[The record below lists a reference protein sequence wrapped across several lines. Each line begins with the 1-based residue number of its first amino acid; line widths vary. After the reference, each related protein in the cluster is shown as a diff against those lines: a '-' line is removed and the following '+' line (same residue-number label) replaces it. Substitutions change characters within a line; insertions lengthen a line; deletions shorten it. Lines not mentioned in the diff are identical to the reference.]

1 MNMSKELKNDWL
13 PKLQARYL
21 RRNREGKSR
30 MLDEL
35 CDDYQYERKYAIK
48 LLNGGLAAASG
59 KVPPG
64 PERRYGEIQA
74 VVQYIWLT
82 AEQPCGKR
90 LVPILR
96 QWLPYYERRFER
108 LRRGQR
114 QLVGQ
119 ISAATLDRLL
129 APARAEHVRRGR
141 CGTKPGSLLRS
152 EIPIRTGTWDL
163 SRPGYLEADSV
174 AHCGGSLAGEFIWS
188 LTYTD
193 ILSGW
198 TEGGAVWNKG
208 AAGVLAATRE
218 VEERL
223 PFALLGFD
231 SDNGGEFLNHH
242 LWSYMRERQDAVEFT
257 RSRPYHSDDNAH
269 VEQKN
274 WTWARQLLGYGRLED
289 PALVALISALY
300 REVWAPWQ
308 NFFLPCFKLQSKW
321 REGSHWRKRY
331 ELPKT
336 AYQRLC
342 APGMLDLK
350 ARRALRDRYESLDP
364 FALKDELETK
374 LEPVPKVG
382 LFWIEP
388 GGMVAA
394 RVR

>member
-1 MNMSKELKNDWL
+1 MNMSTAVKKDWL
-13 PKLQARYL
+13 PKLQARYAL
-21 RRNREGKSR
+21 RNREGKTR

-48 LLNGGLAAASG
+48 LLSGGLAPATG
-59 KVPPG
+59 RVHPG
-64 PERRYGEIQA
+64 PERRYGEIQS
-74 VVQYIWLT
+74 VVQYIWRQ

-108 LRRGQR
+108 VSRGHR
-114 QLVGQ
+114 KLIGQ

-129 APARAEHVRRGR
+129 APARAEQVGPGRG
-141 CGTKPGSLLRS
+141 GTKPGSLLRS

-174 AHCGGSLAGEFIWS
+174 AHCGGSLAGDFIWS

-208 AAGVLAATRE
+208 AAGVLAATGE
-218 VEERL
+218 VEARL

-242 LWSYMRERQDAVEFT
+242 LWSYLRERKQAVEFT

-274 WTWARQLLGYGRLED
+274 WTWARQLLGYSRLED
-289 PALVALISALY
+289 PELVGPISALY

-308 NFFLPCFKLQSKW
+308 NFFLPCFKLQEKW
-321 REGSHWRKRY
+321 RQGSHWRKRY
-331 ELPKT
+331 ELPRT
-336 AYQRLC
+336 AYHRLC
-342 APGMLDLK
+342 APGILALK
-350 ARRALRDRYESLDP
+350 ERRQLRDRYESLDP
-364 FALKDELETK
+364 FALKDDLETK
-374 LEPVPKVG
+374 LKRILKPKSSG
-382 LFWIEP
+382 RTL
-388 GGMVAA
+388 A
-394 RVR
+394 

>member
-1 MNMSKELKNDWL
+1 MSKELKKDWL
-13 PKLQARYL
+13 PKLQGRYAR
-21 RRNREGKSR
+21 RSRGGKGR

-35 CDDYQYERKYAIK
+35 CEDYKYERKYAIK
-48 LLNGGLAAASG
+48 LLGGGLPAATGRAH
-59 KVPPG
+59 PG
-64 PERRYGEIQA
+64 PERQYELVEP
-74 VVQYIWLT
+74 VVRQIWLT

-90 LVPILR
+90 LVPVLR
-96 QWLPYYERRFER
+96 QWLPFYEER
-108 LRRGQR
+108 YGQLSAR
-114 QLVGQ
+114 QRTLIRQV
-119 ISAATLDRLL
+119 SPATVDRLL
-129 APARAEHVRRGR
+129 APARAEHSGRGR
-141 CGTKPGSLLRS
+141 SGTKPGSLLRS

-163 SRPGYLEADSV
+163 NRPGYLEADSV
-174 AHCGGSLAGEFIWS
+174 AHCGTSLAGSFIWS

-208 AAGVLAATRE
+208 SAGVLTATRE

-242 LWSYMRERQDAVEFT
+242 LWAYMRDRKAAVEFT

-289 PALVALISALY
+289 PELVGPISALY

-308 NFFLPCFKLQSKW
+308 NFFLPCLKLEQKW

-331 ELPKT
+331 ERPRT
-336 AYQRLC
+336 AYERLC
-342 APGMLDLK
+342 APGMLLPK
-350 ARRALRDRYESLDP
+350 QRRQLRERYESLDP
-364 FALKDELETK
+364 FELKDQLEQNLGQILK
-374 LEPVPKVG
+374 LKPH
-382 LFWIEP
+382 
-388 GGMVAA
+388 
-394 RVR
+394 